1 MYFMNRDR
9 EHISQDTPSDSQ
21 GPSSHPGNYSEQ
33 QLDNREGTI
42 HKAEDTASRA
52 SSFDDDFEVQQEDEM
67 NREEAKTE
75 DENS

>member
-1 MYFMNRDR
+1 MKR
-9 EHISQDTPSDSQ
+9 EREQNNTGAPSESQ
-21 GPSSHPGNYSEQ
+21 GPTSDPANYSEE

-52 SSFDDDFEVQQEDEM
+52 SSFDDDYEVAQEDEM

>member
-1 MYFMNRDR
+1 MKRDN
-9 EHISQDTPSDSQ
+9 EQSSTAASESQ

-42 HKAEDTASRA
+42 HKAEETASRA
-52 SSFDDDFEVQQEDEM
+52 SSFDDDFEVEQEDQM
-67 NREEAKTE
+67 NREEARTE